1 MESVGIAPQGACLLV
16 WIRMFISSDNVT
28 SRSIA
33 MCRVIGVVAIDLAA
47 LVAITRIMDAVIE
60 ASHCTTQIVGCL
72 KRSTSVSI
80 MVTPARC
87 MTKGGC
93 VEAASASLACS
104 VREWLN
110 HVSADSRKRI

>member
-60 ASHCTTQIVGCL
+60 
-72 KRSTSVSI
+72 
-80 MVTPARC
+80 
-87 MTKGGC
+87 
-93 VEAASASLACS
+93 SLHHADCGLPQ
-104 VREWLN
+104 REHL
-110 HVSADSRKRI
+110 RKHHGNPSPLHD